1 MIEFV
6 ELFVVGIGVGAFGA
20 LVGIGGGMIMV
31 PLFMLT
37 MMAPNGS
44 TFENV
49 QQVIGTSLFGV
60 LLNALSGTWAYIRQ
74 HKVMFR
80 AAVPFALA
88 TVPGAFMGSYITD
101 YFTGNSFSLI
111 FGSALCI
118 LAILMYSK
126 SKSKK
131 ANVSSVNFSVE
142 TAHFNVLLG
151 VALSF
156 IVGFLSS
163 ILGIGGGVIHVPM
176 MVFILGFPA
185 HIAVATST
193 FILMVSSCVGVI
205 SHAALNHIVWIPAIA
220 VRCYGWRTNRR
231 SLIKEKPPS
240 HHHRFTFLCDVYFG
254 RPIYLSRAFLSTSWL
269 EASLHWAITPKLSLG
284 CFVCRQPMPP
294 HLRFPNKSQSESG
307 L

>member
-37 MMAPNGS
+37 MMAPNVA
-44 TFENV
+44 TFENF

-101 YFTGNSFSLI
+101 YFTGHSFSLI

-193 FILMVSSCVGVI
+193 FILMVSSCVG
-205 SHAALNHIVWIPAIA
+205 
-220 VRCYGWRTNRR
+220 TNRR

-284 CFVCRQPMPP
+284 CFVCQQPVPP

>member
-193 FILMVSSCVGVI
+193 FILMVRLLRGCSQSRGSQ
-205 SHAALNHIVWIPAIA
+205 SHRLDSGHCGR

-269 EASLHWAITPKLSLG
+269 VASLH
-284 CFVCRQPMPP
+284 
-294 HLRFPNKSQSESG
+294 
-307 L
+307 

>member
-1 MIEFV
+1 MIEFF

-37 MMAPNGS
+37 MMTPNGS
-44 TFENV
+44 TFDNV

-80 AAVPFALA
+80 AAIPFALA

-101 YFTGNSFSLI
+101 FFTGNSFSLI

-118 LAILMYSK
+118 LSILMYSK

-131 ANVSSVNFSVE
+131 ANVSAANFSVE
-142 TAHFNVLLG
+142 TAQFNLLLG
-151 VALSF
+151 IALSF
-156 IVGFLSS
+156 VVGFLSS

-193 FILMVSSCVGVI
+193 FILMVSSFVGVV
-205 SHAALNHIVWIPAIA
+205 SHAALSHIVWIPAIA
-220 VRCYGWRTNRR
+220 VGTGAMVGAQIGALL
-231 SLIKEKPPS
+231 SKKS
-240 HHHRFTFLCDVYFG
+240 
-254 RPIYLSRAFLSTSWL
+254 RPRIIIVLLSCVMFILGGQFIYR
-269 EASLHWAITPKLSLG
+269 
-284 CFVCRQPMPP
+284 
-294 HLRFPNKSQSESG
+294 G
-307 L
+307 LF

>member
-1 MIEFV
+1 MIEFA
-6 ELFVVGIGVGAFGA
+6 ELFAVGVGVGAFGS

-37 MMAPNGS
+37 MMSPNGS

-101 YFTGNSFSLI
+101 FFNGISFSLT
-111 FGSALCI
+111 FGSAFSI
-118 LAILMYSK
+118 ASILMYSK
-126 SKSKK
+126 ASSKK
-131 ANVSSVNFSVE
+131 ANVSAATFSVE
-142 TAHFNVLLG
+142 KSQFNVLLG

-193 FILMVSSCVGVI
+193 FILMVSSFVGVI
-205 SHAALNHIVWIPAIA
+205 SHAFLNHIVWIPAIA
-220 VRCYGWRTNRR
+220 VGCGAMVGAQIGALLSKR
-231 SLIKEKPPS
+231 S
-240 HHHRFTFLCDVYFG
+240 R
-254 RPIYLSRAFLSTSWL
+254 
-269 EASLHWAITPKLSLG
+269 PKLLITLLSCVMFIMG
-284 CFVCRQPMPP
+284 VQFVYR
-294 HLRFPNKSQSESG
+294 G
-307 L
+307 LF